1 MSTVYASPIWLGRP
15 HCPVTVTTGAG
26 AVVTAA
32 LGSLTLTAT
41 ADANGLCAMKLPRRG
56 RWSFTAVLGGK
67 KGFGT
72 LAVPGQRSLSLPL
85 YSTTLA
91 ENSWA
96 EIAAA
101 AAAGIAARLWSPGD
115 VKELT
120 ISGTAGLLTVTDL
133 TIGAIILG
141 FDHNAALE
149 GSGRIHFQ
157 LARLGATPVA
167 LVDKRHGSF
176 SDLAGAF
183 TMNTTAT
190 SEGGWQGCHMRQ
202 EILGSDSSDY
212 VIRSCALDD
221 IVRPAVRRFAGEFIQ
236 RKIQLNYQMLN
247 YTVITD
253 EKWLGFVV
261 EQVLSNALKY
271 TPQGSVS
278 IYMEPEGVLCIRD
291 TGIGIAPEDLPRVF
305 EKGYTGYNG
314 RSHRKASGLGL
325 YLCREIL
332 TRLGHSVSAESQVDH
347 GTTIRIDLR
356 QHKTI
361 QE

>member
-1 MSTVYASPIWLGRP
+1 MKGFFRLYLRAQRRGMLFWGFCCLIFTVSFALYGLPL
-15 HCPVTVTTGAG
+15 G
-26 AVVTAA
+26 AVLYPAA
-32 LGSLTLTAT
+32 L
-41 ADANGLCAMKLPRRG
+41 C
-56 RWSFTAVLGGK
+56 
-67 KGFGT
+67 
-72 LAVPGQRSLSLPL
+72 
-85 YSTTLA
+85 
-91 ENSWA
+91 
-96 EIAAA
+96 
-101 AAAGIAARLWSPGD
+101 AAAGGIILLLSLRKSRAVCQELSLMQHHPADLPDELPAAQSPQEQAYKALLLALHADRQKLKSNMNARYHDMTEYYTVWAHQIKTPIAAIRLALQNEDTPLSRR
-115 VKELT
+115 LT
-120 ISGTAGLLTVTDL
+120 GEVGRVEQYVQMALTYL
-133 TIGAIILG
+133 
-141 FDHNAALE
+141 
-149 GSGRIHFQ
+149 R
-157 LARLGATPVA
+157 
-167 LVDKRHGSF
+167 
-176 SDLAGAF
+176 
-183 TMNTTAT
+183 
-190 SEGGWQGCHMRQ
+190 
-202 EILGSDSSDY
+202 LGSDSSDY

>member
-1 MSTVYASPIWLGRP
+1 MKGFFRLYLRAQRRGMLFWGFCCLIFAVSFALYGLPL
-15 HCPVTVTTGAG
+15 G
-26 AVVTAA
+26 AVLYPAA
-32 LGSLTLTAT
+32 L
-41 ADANGLCAMKLPRRG
+41 C
-56 RWSFTAVLGGK
+56 
-67 KGFGT
+67 
-72 LAVPGQRSLSLPL
+72 
-85 YSTTLA
+85 
-91 ENSWA
+91 
-96 EIAAA
+96 
-101 AAAGIAARLWSPGD
+101 AAAGGIILLLSLRKSRAVCQELSLMQHHPADLPDELPAAQSPQEQAYQALLLALHADRQKLKSDMNARYLDMTEYYTVWAHQIKTPIAAMRLALQNEDTPLSRR
-115 VKELT
+115 LT
-120 ISGTAGLLTVTDL
+120 GEVGRVEQYVQMALTYL
-133 TIGAIILG
+133 
-141 FDHNAALE
+141 
-149 GSGRIHFQ
+149 R
-157 LARLGATPVA
+157 
-167 LVDKRHGSF
+167 
-176 SDLAGAF
+176 
-183 TMNTTAT
+183 
-190 SEGGWQGCHMRQ
+190 
-202 EILGSDSSDY
+202 LGSDSSDY
-212 VIRSCALDD
+212 VIRSCALDN

-291 TGIGIAPEDLPRVF
+291 TGIGVAPEDLPRVF

>member
-1 MSTVYASPIWLGRP
+1 MKGFLRLYLRAQRRGMLFWGFCCLIFTVSFALYGLPL
-15 HCPVTVTTGAG
+15 G
-26 AVVTAA
+26 AVLYPAA
-32 LGSLTLTAT
+32 L
-41 ADANGLCAMKLPRRG
+41 C
-56 RWSFTAVLGGK
+56 
-67 KGFGT
+67 
-72 LAVPGQRSLSLPL
+72 
-85 YSTTLA
+85 
-91 ENSWA
+91 
-96 EIAAA
+96 
-101 AAAGIAARLWSPGD
+101 AAAGGIILLLSLRKSRAVCQELSLMQHHPADLPDELPAAQSPQEQAYQALLLALHADRQRLKSDMDARYHDMTEYYTVWAHQIKTPIAAMRLALQNEDTPLSRR
-115 VKELT
+115 LT
-120 ISGTAGLLTVTDL
+120 GEVGRVEQYVQMALTYL
-133 TIGAIILG
+133 
-141 FDHNAALE
+141 
-149 GSGRIHFQ
+149 R
-157 LARLGATPVA
+157 
-167 LVDKRHGSF
+167 
-176 SDLAGAF
+176 
-183 TMNTTAT
+183 
-190 SEGGWQGCHMRQ
+190 
-202 EILGSDSSDY
+202 LGSDSSDY
-212 VIRSCALDD
+212 VIRSCALDN

-236 RKIQLNYQMLN
+236 RRIQLNYQMLN
-247 YTVITD
+247 CTVITD

-291 TGIGIAPEDLPRVF
+291 TGIGVAPEDLPRVF

>member
-1 MSTVYASPIWLGRP
+1 MKGFFRLYLRAQRRGMLFLGFCCLIFTVSFALYGLPL
-15 HCPVTVTTGAG
+15 G
-26 AVVTAA
+26 AVLYPAA
-32 LGSLTLTAT
+32 L
-41 ADANGLCAMKLPRRG
+41 C
-56 RWSFTAVLGGK
+56 
-67 KGFGT
+67 
-72 LAVPGQRSLSLPL
+72 
-85 YSTTLA
+85 
-91 ENSWA
+91 
-96 EIAAA
+96 
-101 AAAGIAARLWSPGD
+101 AAAGGIILLLSLRKSRAVCQELSLMQHHPADLPDELPAAQSPQEQAYQALLLALHADRQKLKSDMNARYHDMTEYYTVWAHQIKTPIAAIRLALQNEDTPLSRR
-115 VKELT
+115 LT
-120 ISGTAGLLTVTDL
+120 GEVGRVEQYVQMALTYL
-133 TIGAIILG
+133 
-141 FDHNAALE
+141 
-149 GSGRIHFQ
+149 R
-157 LARLGATPVA
+157 
-167 LVDKRHGSF
+167 
-176 SDLAGAF
+176 
-183 TMNTTAT
+183 
-190 SEGGWQGCHMRQ
+190 
-202 EILGSDSSDY
+202 LGSDSSDY

-356 QHKTI
+356 QYKTM
-361 QE
+361 

>member
-1 MSTVYASPIWLGRP
+1 MKGFFRLYLRAQRRGMLFLGFCCLIFTVSFALYGLPL
-15 HCPVTVTTGAG
+15 G
-26 AVVTAA
+26 AVLYPAA
-32 LGSLTLTAT
+32 L
-41 ADANGLCAMKLPRRG
+41 C
-56 RWSFTAVLGGK
+56 
-67 KGFGT
+67 
-72 LAVPGQRSLSLPL
+72 
-85 YSTTLA
+85 
-91 ENSWA
+91 
-96 EIAAA
+96 
-101 AAAGIAARLWSPGD
+101 AAAGGIILLLSLRKSRAVCQELSLMQHHPADLPDELPAAQSPQEQAYQALLLALHADRQKLKSNMNARYHDMTEYYTVWAHQIKTPIAAIRLALQNEDTPLSRR
-115 VKELT
+115 LT
-120 ISGTAGLLTVTDL
+120 GEVGRVEQYVQMALTYL
-133 TIGAIILG
+133 
-141 FDHNAALE
+141 
-149 GSGRIHFQ
+149 
-157 LARLGATPVA
+157 
-167 LVDKRHGSF
+167 
-176 SDLAGAF
+176 
-183 TMNTTAT
+183 
-190 SEGGWQGCHMRQ
+190 C
-202 EILGSDSSDY
+202 LGSDSSDY

-356 QHKTI
+356 QHKTM

>member
-1 MSTVYASPIWLGRP
+1 MKGFFRLYLRAQRRGMLFLGFCCLIFTVSFALYGLPL
-15 HCPVTVTTGAG
+15 G
-26 AVVTAA
+26 AVLYPAA
-32 LGSLTLTAT
+32 L
-41 ADANGLCAMKLPRRG
+41 C
-56 RWSFTAVLGGK
+56 
-67 KGFGT
+67 
-72 LAVPGQRSLSLPL
+72 
-85 YSTTLA
+85 
-91 ENSWA
+91 
-96 EIAAA
+96 
-101 AAAGIAARLWSPGD
+101 AAAGGIILLLSLRKSRAVCQELSLMQHHPADLPDELPAAQSPQEQAYQALLLALHADRQKLKSNMNARYHDMTEYYTVWAHQIKTPIAAIRLALQNEDTPLSRR
-115 VKELT
+115 LT
-120 ISGTAGLLTVTDL
+120 GEVGRVEQYVQMALTYL
-133 TIGAIILG
+133 
-141 FDHNAALE
+141 
-149 GSGRIHFQ
+149 R
-157 LARLGATPVA
+157 
-167 LVDKRHGSF
+167 
-176 SDLAGAF
+176 
-183 TMNTTAT
+183 
-190 SEGGWQGCHMRQ
+190 
-202 EILGSDSSDY
+202 LGSDSSDY

-291 TGIGIAPEDLPRVF
+291 TGIGVAPEDLPRVF

-356 QHKTI
+356 QHKTM

>member
-1 MSTVYASPIWLGRP
+1 MKGFFRLYLRAQRRGMLFWGFCCLIFTVSFALYGLPL
-15 HCPVTVTTGAG
+15 G
-26 AVVTAA
+26 AVLYPAA
-32 LGSLTLTAT
+32 L
-41 ADANGLCAMKLPRRG
+41 C
-56 RWSFTAVLGGK
+56 
-67 KGFGT
+67 
-72 LAVPGQRSLSLPL
+72 
-85 YSTTLA
+85 
-91 ENSWA
+91 
-96 EIAAA
+96 
-101 AAAGIAARLWSPGD
+101 AAAGGIILLLSLRKSRAVCQELSLMQHHPADLPDELPAAQSPQEQAYQALLLALHADRQKLKSNMNARYHDMTEYYTVWAHQIKTPIAAIRLALQNEDTPLSRR
-115 VKELT
+115 LT
-120 ISGTAGLLTVTDL
+120 GEVGRVEQYVQMALTYL
-133 TIGAIILG
+133 
-141 FDHNAALE
+141 
-149 GSGRIHFQ
+149 R
-157 LARLGATPVA
+157 
-167 LVDKRHGSF
+167 
-176 SDLAGAF
+176 
-183 TMNTTAT
+183 
-190 SEGGWQGCHMRQ
+190 
-202 EILGSDSSDY
+202 LGSDSSDY

-253 EKWLGFVV
+253 EKWLGFIV

-271 TPQGSVS
+271 TLQGSVS

>member
-1 MSTVYASPIWLGRP
+1 MKGFFRLYLRAQRRGMLFLGFCCLIFTVSFALYGLPL
-15 HCPVTVTTGAG
+15 G
-26 AVVTAA
+26 AVLYPAA
-32 LGSLTLTAT
+32 L
-41 ADANGLCAMKLPRRG
+41 C
-56 RWSFTAVLGGK
+56 
-67 KGFGT
+67 
-72 LAVPGQRSLSLPL
+72 
-85 YSTTLA
+85 
-91 ENSWA
+91 
-96 EIAAA
+96 
-101 AAAGIAARLWSPGD
+101 AAAGGIILLLSLRKSRAVCQELSLMQHHPADLPDELPAAQSPQEQAYQALLLALHTDRQKLKSDMNARYHDMTEYYTVWAHQIKTPIAAIRLALQNEDTPLSRR
-115 VKELT
+115 LT
-120 ISGTAGLLTVTDL
+120 GEVRRVEQYVQMALTYL
-133 TIGAIILG
+133 
-141 FDHNAALE
+141 
-149 GSGRIHFQ
+149 R
-157 LARLGATPVA
+157 
-167 LVDKRHGSF
+167 
-176 SDLAGAF
+176 
-183 TMNTTAT
+183 
-190 SEGGWQGCHMRQ
+190 
-202 EILGSDSSDY
+202 LGSDSSDY

-291 TGIGIAPEDLPRVF
+291 TGIGIAPDDLPRVF

-356 QHKTI
+356 QHKTM

>member
-1 MSTVYASPIWLGRP
+1 MKGFLRLYLRAQRRGMLFLGFCCLIFTVSFALYGLPL
-15 HCPVTVTTGAG
+15 G
-26 AVVTAA
+26 AVLYPAA
-32 LGSLTLTAT
+32 L
-41 ADANGLCAMKLPRRG
+41 C
-56 RWSFTAVLGGK
+56 
-67 KGFGT
+67 
-72 LAVPGQRSLSLPL
+72 
-85 YSTTLA
+85 
-91 ENSWA
+91 
-96 EIAAA
+96 
-101 AAAGIAARLWSPGD
+101 AAAGGIILLLSLRKSRAVCQELSLMQHHPADLPDELPAAQSPQEQAYQALLLALHADRQKLKSDMNARYHDMTEYYTVWAHQIKTPIAAIRLALQNEDTPLSRR
-115 VKELT
+115 LT
-120 ISGTAGLLTVTDL
+120 GEVGRVEQYVQMALTYL
-133 TIGAIILG
+133 
-141 FDHNAALE
+141 
-149 GSGRIHFQ
+149 R
-157 LARLGATPVA
+157 
-167 LVDKRHGSF
+167 
-176 SDLAGAF
+176 
-183 TMNTTAT
+183 
-190 SEGGWQGCHMRQ
+190 
-202 EILGSDSSDY
+202 LGSDSSDY

-356 QHKTI
+356 QHKTM

>member
-1 MSTVYASPIWLGRP
+1 MKGFFRLYLRAQRRGMLVWGFCCLIFTVSFALYGLPL
-15 HCPVTVTTGAG
+15 G
-26 AVVTAA
+26 AVLYPAA
-32 LGSLTLTAT
+32 L
-41 ADANGLCAMKLPRRG
+41 C
-56 RWSFTAVLGGK
+56 
-67 KGFGT
+67 
-72 LAVPGQRSLSLPL
+72 
-85 YSTTLA
+85 
-91 ENSWA
+91 
-96 EIAAA
+96 
-101 AAAGIAARLWSPGD
+101 AAAGGIILLLSLRKSRAVCQELSLMQHHPADLPDELPAAQSPQEQAYQALLLALHADRQKLKSNMNARYHDMTEYYTVWAHQIKTPIAAIRLALQNEDTPLSRR
-115 VKELT
+115 LT
-120 ISGTAGLLTVTDL
+120 GEVGRVEQYVQMALTYL
-133 TIGAIILG
+133 
-141 FDHNAALE
+141 
-149 GSGRIHFQ
+149 R
-157 LARLGATPVA
+157 
-167 LVDKRHGSF
+167 
-176 SDLAGAF
+176 
-183 TMNTTAT
+183 
-190 SEGGWQGCHMRQ
+190 
-202 EILGSDSSDY
+202 LGSDSSDY

>member
-1 MSTVYASPIWLGRP
+1 MKGFFRLYLRAQRRGMLFLGFCCLIFTVSFALYGLPL
-15 HCPVTVTTGAG
+15 G
-26 AVVTAA
+26 AVLYPAA
-32 LGSLTLTAT
+32 L
-41 ADANGLCAMKLPRRG
+41 C
-56 RWSFTAVLGGK
+56 
-67 KGFGT
+67 
-72 LAVPGQRSLSLPL
+72 
-85 YSTTLA
+85 
-91 ENSWA
+91 
-96 EIAAA
+96 
-101 AAAGIAARLWSPGD
+101 AAAGGIILLLSLRKSRAVCQELSLMQHHPADLPDELPAAQSPQEQAYQTLLLALHADRQKLKSDMNARYHDMTEYYTVWAHQIKTPIAAMRLALQNEDTPLSRR
-115 VKELT
+115 LT
-120 ISGTAGLLTVTDL
+120 GEVGRVEQYVQMALTYL
-133 TIGAIILG
+133 
-141 FDHNAALE
+141 
-149 GSGRIHFQ
+149 R
-157 LARLGATPVA
+157 
-167 LVDKRHGSF
+167 
-176 SDLAGAF
+176 
-183 TMNTTAT
+183 
-190 SEGGWQGCHMRQ
+190 
-202 EILGSDSSDY
+202 LGSDSSDY
-212 VIRSCALDD
+212 VIRSCALDN

-236 RKIQLNYQMLN
+236 RKIQLNYQILN

-278 IYMEPEGVLCIRD
+278 IYMEPDGVLCIRD
-291 TGIGIAPEDLPRVF
+291 TGIGVAPEDLPRVF

>member
-1 MSTVYASPIWLGRP
+1 MKGFLRLYLRAQRRGMLFLGFCCLIFTVSFALYGLPL
-15 HCPVTVTTGAG
+15 G
-26 AVVTAA
+26 AVLYPAA
-32 LGSLTLTAT
+32 L
-41 ADANGLCAMKLPRRG
+41 C
-56 RWSFTAVLGGK
+56 
-67 KGFGT
+67 
-72 LAVPGQRSLSLPL
+72 
-85 YSTTLA
+85 
-91 ENSWA
+91 
-96 EIAAA
+96 
-101 AAAGIAARLWSPGD
+101 AAAGGIILLLSLRKSRAVCQELSLMQHHPADLPDELPAAQSPQEQAYQALLLALHADRQKLKSDMNARYHDMTEYYTVWAHQIKTPIAAMRLALQNEDTPLSRR
-115 VKELT
+115 LT
-120 ISGTAGLLTVTDL
+120 GEVGRVEQYVQMALTYL
-133 TIGAIILG
+133 
-141 FDHNAALE
+141 
-149 GSGRIHFQ
+149 R
-157 LARLGATPVA
+157 
-167 LVDKRHGSF
+167 
-176 SDLAGAF
+176 
-183 TMNTTAT
+183 
-190 SEGGWQGCHMRQ
+190 
-202 EILGSDSSDY
+202 LGSDSSDY
-212 VIRSCALDD
+212 VIRSCALDN

-291 TGIGIAPEDLPRVF
+291 TGIGVAPEDLPRVF

-332 TRLGHSVSAESQVDH
+332 TRLGHSVNAESQVDH

>member
-1 MSTVYASPIWLGRP
+1 MKGFFRLYLRAQRRGMLFLGFCCLIFTVSFALYGLPL
-15 HCPVTVTTGAG
+15 G
-26 AVVTAA
+26 AVLYPAA
-32 LGSLTLTAT
+32 L
-41 ADANGLCAMKLPRRG
+41 C
-56 RWSFTAVLGGK
+56 
-67 KGFGT
+67 
-72 LAVPGQRSLSLPL
+72 
-85 YSTTLA
+85 
-91 ENSWA
+91 
-96 EIAAA
+96 
-101 AAAGIAARLWSPGD
+101 AAAGGIILLLSLRKSRAVCQELSLMQHHPADLPDELPAAQSPQEQAYQALLLALHTDRQKLKSDMNARYHDMTEYYTVWAHQIKTPIAAIRLALQNEDTPLSRR
-115 VKELT
+115 LT
-120 ISGTAGLLTVTDL
+120 GEVGRVEQYVQMALTYL
-133 TIGAIILG
+133 
-141 FDHNAALE
+141 
-149 GSGRIHFQ
+149 R
-157 LARLGATPVA
+157 
-167 LVDKRHGSF
+167 
-176 SDLAGAF
+176 
-183 TMNTTAT
+183 
-190 SEGGWQGCHMRQ
+190 
-202 EILGSDSSDY
+202 LGSDSSDY

-221 IVRPAVRRFAGEFIQ
+221 IVRPAVQRFAGEFIQ

-356 QHKTI
+356 QHKTM

>member
-1 MSTVYASPIWLGRP
+1 MKGFFRLYLRAQRRGMLFWGFCCLIFTVSFALYGLPL
-15 HCPVTVTTGAG
+15 G
-26 AVVTAA
+26 AVLYPAA
-32 LGSLTLTAT
+32 L
-41 ADANGLCAMKLPRRG
+41 C
-56 RWSFTAVLGGK
+56 
-67 KGFGT
+67 
-72 LAVPGQRSLSLPL
+72 
-85 YSTTLA
+85 
-91 ENSWA
+91 
-96 EIAAA
+96 
-101 AAAGIAARLWSPGD
+101 AAAGGIILLLSLRKSRAVCQELSLMQHHPADLPDELPAAQSPQEQAYQALLLALHADRQKLKSDMNARYHDMAEYYTVWAHQIKTPIAAIRLALQNEDTPLSRR
-115 VKELT
+115 LT
-120 ISGTAGLLTVTDL
+120 GEVGRVEQYVQMALTYL
-133 TIGAIILG
+133 
-141 FDHNAALE
+141 
-149 GSGRIHFQ
+149 R
-157 LARLGATPVA
+157 
-167 LVDKRHGSF
+167 
-176 SDLAGAF
+176 
-183 TMNTTAT
+183 
-190 SEGGWQGCHMRQ
+190 
-202 EILGSDSSDY
+202 LGSDSSDY

-332 TRLGHSVSAESQVDH
+332 TRLGHSVNAESQVDH

-356 QHKTI
+356 QHKTM

>member
-1 MSTVYASPIWLGRP
+1 MKGFFRLYLRAQRRGMLFWGFCCLIFTVSFALYGLPL
-15 HCPVTVTTGAG
+15 G
-26 AVVTAA
+26 AVLYPAA
-32 LGSLTLTAT
+32 L
-41 ADANGLCAMKLPRRG
+41 C
-56 RWSFTAVLGGK
+56 
-67 KGFGT
+67 
-72 LAVPGQRSLSLPL
+72 
-85 YSTTLA
+85 
-91 ENSWA
+91 
-96 EIAAA
+96 
-101 AAAGIAARLWSPGD
+101 AAAGGIILLLSLRKSRAVCQELSLMQHHPADLPDELPAAQSPQEQAYQALLLALHADRQKLKSDMNARYHDMTEYYTVWAHQIKTPIAAMRLALQNEDTPLSRRLMGE
-115 VKELT
+115 VGRVEQYVQMALT
-120 ISGTAGLLTVTDL
+120 YL
-133 TIGAIILG
+133 
-141 FDHNAALE
+141 
-149 GSGRIHFQ
+149 R
-157 LARLGATPVA
+157 
-167 LVDKRHGSF
+167 
-176 SDLAGAF
+176 
-183 TMNTTAT
+183 
-190 SEGGWQGCHMRQ
+190 
-202 EILGSDSSDY
+202 LGSDSSDY

-236 RKIQLNYQMLN
+236 RKIQLNYQMLS

-291 TGIGIAPEDLPRVF
+291 TGIGVAPEDLPRVF

-356 QHKTI
+356 QHKTM

>member
-1 MSTVYASPIWLGRP
+1 MKGFFRLYLRAQRRGMLFLGFCCLIFTVSFALYGLPL
-15 HCPVTVTTGAG
+15 G
-26 AVVTAA
+26 AVLYPAA
-32 LGSLTLTAT
+32 L
-41 ADANGLCAMKLPRRG
+41 C
-56 RWSFTAVLGGK
+56 
-67 KGFGT
+67 
-72 LAVPGQRSLSLPL
+72 
-85 YSTTLA
+85 
-91 ENSWA
+91 
-96 EIAAA
+96 
-101 AAAGIAARLWSPGD
+101 AAAGGIILLLSLRKSRAVCQELSLMQPHPADLPDELPAAQSPQEQAYQALLLALHTDRQKLKSDMNARYHDMTEYYTVWAHKIKTPIAAIRLALQNEDTPLSRR
-115 VKELT
+115 LT
-120 ISGTAGLLTVTDL
+120 GEVGRVEQYVQMALTYL
-133 TIGAIILG
+133 
-141 FDHNAALE
+141 
-149 GSGRIHFQ
+149 R
-157 LARLGATPVA
+157 
-167 LVDKRHGSF
+167 
-176 SDLAGAF
+176 
-183 TMNTTAT
+183 
-190 SEGGWQGCHMRQ
+190 
-202 EILGSDSSDY
+202 LGSDSSDY

-325 YLCREIL
+325 YLCLEIL

-356 QHKTI
+356 QHKTM

>member
-1 MSTVYASPIWLGRP
+1 MKGFFRLYLRAQRRGMLFLGFCCLIFTVSFALYGLPL
-15 HCPVTVTTGAG
+15 G
-26 AVVTAA
+26 AVLYPAA
-32 LGSLTLTAT
+32 L
-41 ADANGLCAMKLPRRG
+41 C
-56 RWSFTAVLGGK
+56 
-67 KGFGT
+67 
-72 LAVPGQRSLSLPL
+72 
-85 YSTTLA
+85 
-91 ENSWA
+91 
-96 EIAAA
+96 
-101 AAAGIAARLWSPGD
+101 AAAGGIILLLSLRKSRAVCQELSLMQHHPADLPDELPAAQSPQEQAYQALLLALHADRQKLKSNMNARYHDMTEYYTVWAHQIKTPIAAIRLALQNEDTPLSRR
-115 VKELT
+115 LT
-120 ISGTAGLLTVTDL
+120 GEVGRVEQYVQMALTYL
-133 TIGAIILG
+133 
-141 FDHNAALE
+141 
-149 GSGRIHFQ
+149 R
-157 LARLGATPVA
+157 
-167 LVDKRHGSF
+167 
-176 SDLAGAF
+176 
-183 TMNTTAT
+183 
-190 SEGGWQGCHMRQ
+190 
-202 EILGSDSSDY
+202 LGSDSSDY

-261 EQVLSNALKY
+261 EQVLSNALKD

-332 TRLGHSVSAESQVDH
+332 TRLGHSVNAESQVDH

-356 QHKTI
+356 QHKTM

>member
-1 MSTVYASPIWLGRP
+1 MKGFFRLYLRAQRRGMLFLGFCCLIFTVSFALYGLPL
-15 HCPVTVTTGAG
+15 G
-26 AVVTAA
+26 AVLYPAA
-32 LGSLTLTAT
+32 L
-41 ADANGLCAMKLPRRG
+41 C
-56 RWSFTAVLGGK
+56 
-67 KGFGT
+67 
-72 LAVPGQRSLSLPL
+72 
-85 YSTTLA
+85 
-91 ENSWA
+91 
-96 EIAAA
+96 
-101 AAAGIAARLWSPGD
+101 AAAGGIILLLSLRKSRAVCQELSLMQHHPADLPDELPAAQSPQEQAYQALLLALHTDRQKLKSDMNARYHDMTEYYTVWAHQIKTPIAAIRLALQNEDTPLSRR
-115 VKELT
+115 LT
-120 ISGTAGLLTVTDL
+120 GEVGRVEQYVQMALTYL
-133 TIGAIILG
+133 
-141 FDHNAALE
+141 
-149 GSGRIHFQ
+149 R
-157 LARLGATPVA
+157 
-167 LVDKRHGSF
+167 
-176 SDLAGAF
+176 
-183 TMNTTAT
+183 
-190 SEGGWQGCHMRQ
+190 
-202 EILGSDSSDY
+202 LGSDSSDY
-212 VIRSCALDD
+212 VIRSCALDN

-291 TGIGIAPEDLPRVF
+291 TGIGVAPEDLPRVF

-356 QHKTI
+356 QHKTM

>member
-1 MSTVYASPIWLGRP
+1 MKGFFRLYLRAQRRGMLFWGFCCLIFTVSFALYGLPL
-15 HCPVTVTTGAG
+15 G
-26 AVVTAA
+26 AVLYPAA
-32 LGSLTLTAT
+32 L
-41 ADANGLCAMKLPRRG
+41 C
-56 RWSFTAVLGGK
+56 
-67 KGFGT
+67 
-72 LAVPGQRSLSLPL
+72 
-85 YSTTLA
+85 
-91 ENSWA
+91 
-96 EIAAA
+96 
-101 AAAGIAARLWSPGD
+101 AAAGGIILLLSLRKSRAVCQELSLMQHHPADLPDELPAAQSPQEQAYQALLLALHADRQKLKSNMNARYHDMTEYYTVWAHQIKTPIAAIRLALQNEDTPLSRR
-115 VKELT
+115 LT
-120 ISGTAGLLTVTDL
+120 GEVGRVEQYVQMALTYL
-133 TIGAIILG
+133 
-141 FDHNAALE
+141 
-149 GSGRIHFQ
+149 R
-157 LARLGATPVA
+157 
-167 LVDKRHGSF
+167 
-176 SDLAGAF
+176 
-183 TMNTTAT
+183 
-190 SEGGWQGCHMRQ
+190 
-202 EILGSDSSDY
+202 LGSDSSDY

-278 IYMEPEGVLCIRD
+278 IYMDPEGMLCIRD

>member
-1 MSTVYASPIWLGRP
+1 MKGFLRLYLRAQRRGMLFLGFCCLIFTVSFALYGLPL
-15 HCPVTVTTGAG
+15 G
-26 AVVTAA
+26 AVLYPAA
-32 LGSLTLTAT
+32 L
-41 ADANGLCAMKLPRRG
+41 C
-56 RWSFTAVLGGK
+56 
-67 KGFGT
+67 
-72 LAVPGQRSLSLPL
+72 
-85 YSTTLA
+85 
-91 ENSWA
+91 
-96 EIAAA
+96 
-101 AAAGIAARLWSPGD
+101 AAAGGIILLLSLRKSRAVCQELSLMQHHPADLPDELPAAQSPQEQAYQALLLALHADRQKLKSDMNARYHDMTEYYTVWAHQIKTPIAAMRLALQNEDTPLSRR
-115 VKELT
+115 LT
-120 ISGTAGLLTVTDL
+120 GEVGRVEQYVQMALTYL
-133 TIGAIILG
+133 
-141 FDHNAALE
+141 
-149 GSGRIHFQ
+149 R
-157 LARLGATPVA
+157 
-167 LVDKRHGSF
+167 
-176 SDLAGAF
+176 
-183 TMNTTAT
+183 
-190 SEGGWQGCHMRQ
+190 
-202 EILGSDSSDY
+202 LGSDSSDY
-212 VIRSCALDD
+212 VIRSCALDN

-291 TGIGIAPEDLPRVF
+291 TGIGVAPEDLPRVF

>member
-1 MSTVYASPIWLGRP
+1 MKGFLRLYLRAQRRGMLFWGFCCLIFTVSFALYGLPL
-15 HCPVTVTTGAG
+15 G
-26 AVVTAA
+26 AVLYPAA
-32 LGSLTLTAT
+32 L
-41 ADANGLCAMKLPRRG
+41 C
-56 RWSFTAVLGGK
+56 
-67 KGFGT
+67 
-72 LAVPGQRSLSLPL
+72 
-85 YSTTLA
+85 
-91 ENSWA
+91 
-96 EIAAA
+96 
-101 AAAGIAARLWSPGD
+101 AAAGGIILLLSLRKSRAVCQELSLMQHHPADLPDELPAAQSPQEQAYQALLLALHADRQKLKSDMNARYHDMTEYYTVWAHQIKTPIAAIRLALQNEDTPLSRR
-115 VKELT
+115 LT
-120 ISGTAGLLTVTDL
+120 GEVGRVEQYVQMALTYL
-133 TIGAIILG
+133 
-141 FDHNAALE
+141 
-149 GSGRIHFQ
+149 R
-157 LARLGATPVA
+157 
-167 LVDKRHGSF
+167 
-176 SDLAGAF
+176 
-183 TMNTTAT
+183 
-190 SEGGWQGCHMRQ
+190 
-202 EILGSDSSDY
+202 LGSDSSDY
-212 VIRSCALDD
+212 VIRSCALDN

>member
-1 MSTVYASPIWLGRP
+1 MKGFFRLYLRAQRRGMLFLGFCCLIFTVSFALYGLPL
-15 HCPVTVTTGAG
+15 G
-26 AVVTAA
+26 AVLYPAA
-32 LGSLTLTAT
+32 L
-41 ADANGLCAMKLPRRG
+41 C
-56 RWSFTAVLGGK
+56 
-67 KGFGT
+67 
-72 LAVPGQRSLSLPL
+72 
-85 YSTTLA
+85 
-91 ENSWA
+91 
-96 EIAAA
+96 
-101 AAAGIAARLWSPGD
+101 AAAGGIILLLSLRKSRAVCQELSLMQHHPADLPDELPAAQSPQEQAYQALLLALHADRQKLKSNMNARYHDMTEYYTVWAHQIKTPIAAIRLALQNEDTPLSRR
-115 VKELT
+115 LT
-120 ISGTAGLLTVTDL
+120 GEVGRVEQYVQMALTYL
-133 TIGAIILG
+133 
-141 FDHNAALE
+141 
-149 GSGRIHFQ
+149 R
-157 LARLGATPVA
+157 
-167 LVDKRHGSF
+167 
-176 SDLAGAF
+176 
-183 TMNTTAT
+183 
-190 SEGGWQGCHMRQ
+190 
-202 EILGSDSSDY
+202 LGSDSSDY

-247 YTVITD
+247 YTVMTD

-332 TRLGHSVSAESQVDH
+332 TRLGHSVNAESQVDH

-356 QHKTI
+356 QHKTM

>member
-1 MSTVYASPIWLGRP
+1 MKGFFRLYLRAQRRGMLFLGFCCLIFTVSFALYGLPL
-15 HCPVTVTTGAG
+15 G
-26 AVVTAA
+26 AVLYPAALCTAA
-32 LGSLTLTAT
+32 
-41 ADANGLCAMKLPRRG
+41 
-56 RWSFTAVLGGK
+56 GGII
-67 KGFGT
+67 
-72 LAVPGQRSLSLPL
+72 LLLSLRKSRAVCQELSLMQHHPADL
-85 YSTTLA
+85 PDELPAAQTPQEQAYQALLLA
-91 ENSWA
+91 LHTDRQKLKSDMNARYHDMTEYYTVWA
-96 EIAAA
+96 HQIKTPIAA
-101 AAAGIAARLWSPGD
+101 IRLALQNEDTPLSRR
-115 VKELT
+115 LT
-120 ISGTAGLLTVTDL
+120 GEVGRVEQYVQMALTYL
-133 TIGAIILG
+133 
-141 FDHNAALE
+141 
-149 GSGRIHFQ
+149 R
-157 LARLGATPVA
+157 
-167 LVDKRHGSF
+167 
-176 SDLAGAF
+176 
-183 TMNTTAT
+183 
-190 SEGGWQGCHMRQ
+190 
-202 EILGSDSSDY
+202 LGSDSSDY

-332 TRLGHSVSAESQVDH
+332 TRLGHSVSAESQVNH

>member
-1 MSTVYASPIWLGRP
+1 MKGFFRLYLRAQRRGMLFWGFCCLIFTVSFALYGLPL
-15 HCPVTVTTGAG
+15 G
-26 AVVTAA
+26 AVLYPAA
-32 LGSLTLTAT
+32 L
-41 ADANGLCAMKLPRRG
+41 C
-56 RWSFTAVLGGK
+56 
-67 KGFGT
+67 
-72 LAVPGQRSLSLPL
+72 
-85 YSTTLA
+85 
-91 ENSWA
+91 
-96 EIAAA
+96 
-101 AAAGIAARLWSPGD
+101 AAAGGIILLLSLRKSSAVCQELSLMQHHPADLPDELPAAQSPQEQAYQALLLALHADRQKLKSNMNARYHDMTEYYTVWAHQIKTPIAAIRLALQNEDTPLSRR
-115 VKELT
+115 LT
-120 ISGTAGLLTVTDL
+120 GEVGRVEQYVQMALTYL
-133 TIGAIILG
+133 
-141 FDHNAALE
+141 
-149 GSGRIHFQ
+149 R
-157 LARLGATPVA
+157 
-167 LVDKRHGSF
+167 
-176 SDLAGAF
+176 
-183 TMNTTAT
+183 
-190 SEGGWQGCHMRQ
+190 
-202 EILGSDSSDY
+202 LGSDSSDY

-278 IYMEPEGVLCIRD
+278 IYMDPEGVLCIRD

>member
-1 MSTVYASPIWLGRP
+1 MKGFFRLYLRAQRRGMLFLGFCCLIFTVSFALYGLPL
-15 HCPVTVTTGAG
+15 G
-26 AVVTAA
+26 AVLYPAA
-32 LGSLTLTAT
+32 L
-41 ADANGLCAMKLPRRG
+41 C
-56 RWSFTAVLGGK
+56 
-67 KGFGT
+67 
-72 LAVPGQRSLSLPL
+72 
-85 YSTTLA
+85 
-91 ENSWA
+91 
-96 EIAAA
+96 
-101 AAAGIAARLWSPGD
+101 AAAGGIILLLSLRKSRAVCQELSLMQHHPADLPDELPAAQSPQEQAYQALLLALHADRQKLKSDMNARYHDMTEYYTVWAHQIKTPIAAIRLALQNEDTPLSRR
-115 VKELT
+115 LT
-120 ISGTAGLLTVTDL
+120 GEVGRVEQYVQMALTYL
-133 TIGAIILG
+133 
-141 FDHNAALE
+141 
-149 GSGRIHFQ
+149 R
-157 LARLGATPVA
+157 
-167 LVDKRHGSF
+167 
-176 SDLAGAF
+176 
-183 TMNTTAT
+183 
-190 SEGGWQGCHMRQ
+190 
-202 EILGSDSSDY
+202 LGSDSSDY

-356 QHKTI
+356 QHKTM
-361 QE
+361 

>member
-1 MSTVYASPIWLGRP
+1 MKGFFRLYLRAQRRGMLFWGFCCLIFTVSFALYGLPL
-15 HCPVTVTTGAG
+15 G
-26 AVVTAA
+26 AVLYPAA
-32 LGSLTLTAT
+32 L
-41 ADANGLCAMKLPRRG
+41 C
-56 RWSFTAVLGGK
+56 
-67 KGFGT
+67 
-72 LAVPGQRSLSLPL
+72 
-85 YSTTLA
+85 
-91 ENSWA
+91 
-96 EIAAA
+96 
-101 AAAGIAARLWSPGD
+101 AAAGGIILLLSLRKSRAVCQELSLMQHHPADLPDELPAAQSPQEQAYQALLLALHTDRQKLKSDMNARYHDMTEYYTVWAHQIKTPIAAIRLALQNEDTPLSRR
-115 VKELT
+115 LT
-120 ISGTAGLLTVTDL
+120 GEVGRVEQYVQMALTYL
-133 TIGAIILG
+133 
-141 FDHNAALE
+141 
-149 GSGRIHFQ
+149 R
-157 LARLGATPVA
+157 
-167 LVDKRHGSF
+167 
-176 SDLAGAF
+176 
-183 TMNTTAT
+183 
-190 SEGGWQGCHMRQ
+190 
-202 EILGSDSSDY
+202 LGSDSSDY

>member
-1 MSTVYASPIWLGRP
+1 MKGFFRLYLRAQRRGMLFLGFCCLIFTVSFALYGLPL
-15 HCPVTVTTGAG
+15 G
-26 AVVTAA
+26 AVLYPAA
-32 LGSLTLTAT
+32 LCAAT
-41 ADANGLCAMKLPRRG
+41 
-56 RWSFTAVLGGK
+56 GGII
-67 KGFGT
+67 
-72 LAVPGQRSLSLPL
+72 LLLSLRKSRAVCQELSLMQHHPADL
-85 YSTTLA
+85 PDELPAAQSPQEQAYQALLLA
-91 ENSWA
+91 LHADRQKLKSDMNARYHDMTEYYTVWA
-96 EIAAA
+96 HQIKTPIAA
-101 AAAGIAARLWSPGD
+101 IRLALQNEDTPLSRR
-115 VKELT
+115 LT
-120 ISGTAGLLTVTDL
+120 GEVGRVEQYVQMALTYL
-133 TIGAIILG
+133 
-141 FDHNAALE
+141 
-149 GSGRIHFQ
+149 R
-157 LARLGATPVA
+157 
-167 LVDKRHGSF
+167 
-176 SDLAGAF
+176 
-183 TMNTTAT
+183 
-190 SEGGWQGCHMRQ
+190 
-202 EILGSDSSDY
+202 LGSDSSDY

-356 QHKTI
+356 QHKTM
-361 QE
+361 

>member
-1 MSTVYASPIWLGRP
+1 MKGFFRLYLRAQRRGMLFLGFCCLIFTVSFALYGLPL
-15 HCPVTVTTGAG
+15 G
-26 AVVTAA
+26 AVLYPAA
-32 LGSLTLTAT
+32 L
-41 ADANGLCAMKLPRRG
+41 C
-56 RWSFTAVLGGK
+56 
-67 KGFGT
+67 
-72 LAVPGQRSLSLPL
+72 
-85 YSTTLA
+85 
-91 ENSWA
+91 
-96 EIAAA
+96 
-101 AAAGIAARLWSPGD
+101 AAAGGIILLLSLRKSRAVCQELSLMQHHPADLPDELPAAQSPQEQAYQALLLALHTDRQKLKSDMNARYHDMTEYYTVWAHQIKTPIAAIRLALQNEDTPLSRR
-115 VKELT
+115 LT
-120 ISGTAGLLTVTDL
+120 GEVGRVEQYVQMALTYL
-133 TIGAIILG
+133 
-141 FDHNAALE
+141 
-149 GSGRIHFQ
+149 R
-157 LARLGATPVA
+157 
-167 LVDKRHGSF
+167 
-176 SDLAGAF
+176 
-183 TMNTTAT
+183 
-190 SEGGWQGCHMRQ
+190 
-202 EILGSDSSDY
+202 LGSDSSDY

-356 QHKTI
+356 QHKTM

>member
-1 MSTVYASPIWLGRP
+1 MKGFFRLYLRAQRRGMLFLGFCCLIFTVSFALYGLPL
-15 HCPVTVTTGAG
+15 G
-26 AVVTAA
+26 AVLYPAA
-32 LGSLTLTAT
+32 L
-41 ADANGLCAMKLPRRG
+41 C
-56 RWSFTAVLGGK
+56 
-67 KGFGT
+67 
-72 LAVPGQRSLSLPL
+72 
-85 YSTTLA
+85 
-91 ENSWA
+91 
-96 EIAAA
+96 
-101 AAAGIAARLWSPGD
+101 AAAGGIILLLSLRKSRAVCQELSLMQHHPADLPDELPAAQSPQEQAYQALLLALHTDRKKLKSDMNARYHDMTEYYTVWAHQIKTPIAAIRLALQNEDTPLSRR
-115 VKELT
+115 LT
-120 ISGTAGLLTVTDL
+120 GEVGRVEQYVQMALTYL
-133 TIGAIILG
+133 
-141 FDHNAALE
+141 
-149 GSGRIHFQ
+149 R
-157 LARLGATPVA
+157 
-167 LVDKRHGSF
+167 
-176 SDLAGAF
+176 
-183 TMNTTAT
+183 
-190 SEGGWQGCHMRQ
+190 
-202 EILGSDSSDY
+202 LGSDSSDY

>member
-1 MSTVYASPIWLGRP
+1 MTGFFRLYLRAQRRGMLFLGFCCLIFTVSFALYGLPL
-15 HCPVTVTTGAG
+15 G
-26 AVVTAA
+26 AVLYPAA
-32 LGSLTLTAT
+32 L
-41 ADANGLCAMKLPRRG
+41 C
-56 RWSFTAVLGGK
+56 
-67 KGFGT
+67 
-72 LAVPGQRSLSLPL
+72 
-85 YSTTLA
+85 
-91 ENSWA
+91 
-96 EIAAA
+96 
-101 AAAGIAARLWSPGD
+101 AAAGGIILLLSLRKSRAVCQALSLMQRHPADLPDELPAAQSPQEQAYQALLLALHADRQKLKSDMNARYHDMTEYYTVWAHQIKTPIAAMRLALQNEDTPLSRR
-115 VKELT
+115 LT
-120 ISGTAGLLTVTDL
+120 GEVGRVEQYVQMALTYL
-133 TIGAIILG
+133 
-141 FDHNAALE
+141 
-149 GSGRIHFQ
+149 R
-157 LARLGATPVA
+157 
-167 LVDKRHGSF
+167 
-176 SDLAGAF
+176 
-183 TMNTTAT
+183 
-190 SEGGWQGCHMRQ
+190 
-202 EILGSDSSDY
+202 LGSDSSDY
-212 VIRSCALDD
+212 VIRACALDD

-236 RKIQLNYQMLN
+236 RKLQLNYQMLN

-356 QHKTI
+356 QHKTM

>member
-1 MSTVYASPIWLGRP
+1 MKGFFRLYLRAQRRGMLFWGFCCLIFTVSFALYGLPL
-15 HCPVTVTTGAG
+15 G
-26 AVVTAA
+26 AVLYPAA
-32 LGSLTLTAT
+32 L
-41 ADANGLCAMKLPRRG
+41 C
-56 RWSFTAVLGGK
+56 
-67 KGFGT
+67 
-72 LAVPGQRSLSLPL
+72 
-85 YSTTLA
+85 
-91 ENSWA
+91 
-96 EIAAA
+96 
-101 AAAGIAARLWSPGD
+101 AAAGGIILLLSLRKSRAVCQELSLMQHHPADLPDELPAAQSPQEQAYQALLLALHADRQKLKSNMNARYHDMTEYYTAWAHQIKTPIAAIRLALQNEDTPLSRR
-115 VKELT
+115 LT
-120 ISGTAGLLTVTDL
+120 GEVGRVEQYVQMALTYL
-133 TIGAIILG
+133 
-141 FDHNAALE
+141 
-149 GSGRIHFQ
+149 R
-157 LARLGATPVA
+157 
-167 LVDKRHGSF
+167 
-176 SDLAGAF
+176 
-183 TMNTTAT
+183 
-190 SEGGWQGCHMRQ
+190 
-202 EILGSDSSDY
+202 LGSDSSDY

>member
-1 MSTVYASPIWLGRP
+1 MKGFFRLYLRAQRRGMLFLGFCCLIFTVSFALYGLPL
-15 HCPVTVTTGAG
+15 G
-26 AVVTAA
+26 AVLYPAA
-32 LGSLTLTAT
+32 L
-41 ADANGLCAMKLPRRG
+41 C
-56 RWSFTAVLGGK
+56 
-67 KGFGT
+67 
-72 LAVPGQRSLSLPL
+72 
-85 YSTTLA
+85 
-91 ENSWA
+91 
-96 EIAAA
+96 
-101 AAAGIAARLWSPGD
+101 AAAGGIILLLSLRKSRAVCQELSLMQHHPADLPDELPAAQSPQEQAYQALLLALHADRQKLKSDMNARYHDMTEYYTVWAHQIKTPIAAMRLALQNEDTPLSRR
-115 VKELT
+115 LT
-120 ISGTAGLLTVTDL
+120 GEVGRVEQYVQMALTYL
-133 TIGAIILG
+133 
-141 FDHNAALE
+141 
-149 GSGRIHFQ
+149 R
-157 LARLGATPVA
+157 
-167 LVDKRHGSF
+167 
-176 SDLAGAF
+176 
-183 TMNTTAT
+183 
-190 SEGGWQGCHMRQ
+190 
-202 EILGSDSSDY
+202 LGSDSSDY
-212 VIRSCALDD
+212 VIRSCALDN

-236 RKIQLNYQMLN
+236 RKIQLNYQILN

-291 TGIGIAPEDLPRVF
+291 TGIGVAPEDLPRVF

>member
-1 MSTVYASPIWLGRP
+1 MKGFFRLYLRAQRRGMLFWGFCCLIFTVSFALYGLPL
-15 HCPVTVTTGAG
+15 G
-26 AVVTAA
+26 AVLYPAA
-32 LGSLTLTAT
+32 L
-41 ADANGLCAMKLPRRG
+41 C
-56 RWSFTAVLGGK
+56 
-67 KGFGT
+67 
-72 LAVPGQRSLSLPL
+72 
-85 YSTTLA
+85 
-91 ENSWA
+91 
-96 EIAAA
+96 
-101 AAAGIAARLWSPGD
+101 AAAGGIILLLSLRKSRAVCQELSLMQHHPADLPDELPAAQSPQEQAYQALLLALHADRQKLKSNMNARYHDMTEYYTVWAHQIKTPIAAIRLALQNEDTPLSRR
-115 VKELT
+115 LT
-120 ISGTAGLLTVTDL
+120 GEVGRVEQYVQMALTYL
-133 TIGAIILG
+133 
-141 FDHNAALE
+141 
-149 GSGRIHFQ
+149 R
-157 LARLGATPVA
+157 
-167 LVDKRHGSF
+167 
-176 SDLAGAF
+176 
-183 TMNTTAT
+183 
-190 SEGGWQGCHMRQ
+190 
-202 EILGSDSSDY
+202 LGSDSSDY

-278 IYMEPEGVLCIRD
+278 IYMDPEGVLCIRD

-361 QE
+361 QD

>member
-1 MSTVYASPIWLGRP
+1 MKGFFRLYLRAQRRGMLFLGFCCLIFTVSFALYGLPL
-15 HCPVTVTTGAG
+15 G
-26 AVVTAA
+26 AVLYPAA
-32 LGSLTLTAT
+32 L
-41 ADANGLCAMKLPRRG
+41 C
-56 RWSFTAVLGGK
+56 
-67 KGFGT
+67 
-72 LAVPGQRSLSLPL
+72 
-85 YSTTLA
+85 
-91 ENSWA
+91 
-96 EIAAA
+96 
-101 AAAGIAARLWSPGD
+101 AAAGGIILLLSLRKSRAVCQELSLMQHHPADLPDELPAAQSPQEQAYQALLLALHADRQKLKSNMNARYHDMTEYYTVWAHQIKTPIAAIRLALQNEDTPLSRR
-115 VKELT
+115 LT
-120 ISGTAGLLTVTDL
+120 GEVGRVEQYVQMALTYL
-133 TIGAIILG
+133 
-141 FDHNAALE
+141 
-149 GSGRIHFQ
+149 R
-157 LARLGATPVA
+157 
-167 LVDKRHGSF
+167 
-176 SDLAGAF
+176 
-183 TMNTTAT
+183 
-190 SEGGWQGCHMRQ
+190 
-202 EILGSDSSDY
+202 LGSDSSDY

-271 TPQGSVS
+271 TPQGNVS

>member
-1 MSTVYASPIWLGRP
+1 MKGFFRLYLRAQRRGMLFLGFCCLIFTVSFALYGLPL
-15 HCPVTVTTGAG
+15 G
-26 AVVTAA
+26 AVLYPAA
-32 LGSLTLTAT
+32 L
-41 ADANGLCAMKLPRRG
+41 C
-56 RWSFTAVLGGK
+56 
-67 KGFGT
+67 
-72 LAVPGQRSLSLPL
+72 
-85 YSTTLA
+85 
-91 ENSWA
+91 
-96 EIAAA
+96 
-101 AAAGIAARLWSPGD
+101 AAAGGIILLLSLRKSRAVCQELSLMQHHPADLPDELPAAQSPQEQAYQALLLALHTDRQKLKSDMNARYHDMTEYYTVWAHQIKTPIAAIRLALQNEDTPLSRR
-115 VKELT
+115 LT
-120 ISGTAGLLTVTDL
+120 GEVGRVEQYVQMALTYL
-133 TIGAIILG
+133 
-141 FDHNAALE
+141 
-149 GSGRIHFQ
+149 R
-157 LARLGATPVA
+157 
-167 LVDKRHGSF
+167 
-176 SDLAGAF
+176 
-183 TMNTTAT
+183 
-190 SEGGWQGCHMRQ
+190 
-202 EILGSDSSDY
+202 LGSDSSDY

-278 IYMEPEGVLCIRD
+278 IYMDPEGVLCIRD

>member
-1 MSTVYASPIWLGRP
+1 MKGFFRLYLRAQRRGMLFLGFCCLIFTVSFALYGLPL
-15 HCPVTVTTGAG
+15 G
-26 AVVTAA
+26 AVLYPAA
-32 LGSLTLTAT
+32 L
-41 ADANGLCAMKLPRRG
+41 C
-56 RWSFTAVLGGK
+56 
-67 KGFGT
+67 
-72 LAVPGQRSLSLPL
+72 
-85 YSTTLA
+85 
-91 ENSWA
+91 
-96 EIAAA
+96 
-101 AAAGIAARLWSPGD
+101 AAAGGIILLLSLRKSRAVCQELSLMQHHPADLPDELPAAQSPQEQAYQALLLALHTDRQKLKSDMNARYHDMTEYYTVWAHQIKTPIAAIRLALQNEDTPLSRR
-115 VKELT
+115 LT
-120 ISGTAGLLTVTDL
+120 GEVGRVEQYVQMALTYL
-133 TIGAIILG
+133 
-141 FDHNAALE
+141 
-149 GSGRIHFQ
+149 R
-157 LARLGATPVA
+157 
-167 LVDKRHGSF
+167 
-176 SDLAGAF
+176 
-183 TMNTTAT
+183 
-190 SEGGWQGCHMRQ
+190 
-202 EILGSDSSDY
+202 LGSDSSDY

-221 IVRPAVRRFAGEFIQ
+221 IVRPAVRHFAGEFIQ

-356 QHKTI
+356 QHKTM

>member
-1 MSTVYASPIWLGRP
+1 MKGFFRLYLRAQRRGMLFWGFCCLIFTVSFALYGLPL
-15 HCPVTVTTGAG
+15 G
-26 AVVTAA
+26 AVLYPAA
-32 LGSLTLTAT
+32 L
-41 ADANGLCAMKLPRRG
+41 C
-56 RWSFTAVLGGK
+56 
-67 KGFGT
+67 
-72 LAVPGQRSLSLPL
+72 
-85 YSTTLA
+85 
-91 ENSWA
+91 
-96 EIAAA
+96 
-101 AAAGIAARLWSPGD
+101 AAAGGIILLLSLHKSRAVCQELSLMQHHPADLPDELPAAQSPQEQAYQALLLALHADRQKLKSDMNARYHDMTEYYTVWAHQIKTPIAAMRLALQNEDTPLSHR
-115 VKELT
+115 LT
-120 ISGTAGLLTVTDL
+120 GEVGRVEQYVQMALTYL
-133 TIGAIILG
+133 
-141 FDHNAALE
+141 
-149 GSGRIHFQ
+149 R
-157 LARLGATPVA
+157 
-167 LVDKRHGSF
+167 
-176 SDLAGAF
+176 
-183 TMNTTAT
+183 
-190 SEGGWQGCHMRQ
+190 
-202 EILGSDSSDY
+202 LGSDSSDY
-212 VIRSCALDD
+212 VIRSCALDN

-291 TGIGIAPEDLPRVF
+291 TGIGIAPDDLPRVF

-356 QHKTI
+356 QHKTM

>member
-1 MSTVYASPIWLGRP
+1 MKGFFRLYLRAQRRGMLFLGFCCLIFTVSFALYGLPL
-15 HCPVTVTTGAG
+15 G
-26 AVVTAA
+26 AVLYPAA
-32 LGSLTLTAT
+32 L
-41 ADANGLCAMKLPRRG
+41 C
-56 RWSFTAVLGGK
+56 
-67 KGFGT
+67 
-72 LAVPGQRSLSLPL
+72 
-85 YSTTLA
+85 
-91 ENSWA
+91 
-96 EIAAA
+96 
-101 AAAGIAARLWSPGD
+101 AAAGGIILLLSLRKSRAVCQELSLMQHHPADLPDELPAAQSPQEQAYQALLLALHTDRQKLKSDMNARYHDMTEYYTVWAHQIKTPIAAIRLALQNEDTPLSRR
-115 VKELT
+115 LT
-120 ISGTAGLLTVTDL
+120 GEVGRVEQYVQMALTYL
-133 TIGAIILG
+133 
-141 FDHNAALE
+141 
-149 GSGRIHFQ
+149 R
-157 LARLGATPVA
+157 
-167 LVDKRHGSF
+167 
-176 SDLAGAF
+176 
-183 TMNTTAT
+183 
-190 SEGGWQGCHMRQ
+190 
-202 EILGSDSSDY
+202 LGSDSSDY

-332 TRLGHSVSAESQVDH
+332 TRLWHSVSAESQVDH